1 MKIKKIFGIV
11 VVTLSMMLGLSLFT
25 SVGYAAEGTIGLSV
39 LTLQNPF
46 FGVIA
51 ENVKAEAAKHGYDV
65 IVVSAE
71 NDPGMQNNQVN
82 DFIVKGVDAIILNPA
97 DSQAVAPSIK
107 KADEAGIPV
116 FTADIACLAEDCPV
130 VSHIATDNYTGGH
143 QAGKAMH
150 EALNGQGKVAI
161 VDYPEVESVILRTK
175 GFHDELKELNSG
187 IEVVGSW
194 NGKGAKDQGFNVTQ
208 EFLQTYPDLKGIFA
222 INDPSGLGAYA
233 ALEIAK
239 KTDQVV
245 IVAFDGQ
252 PEGKKAIREGKI
264 YADPIQFPDKIGQI
278 TVQTIMKYFA
288 GEEVEP
294 EILIPTALYYKA
306 DAENDPEAQ

>member
-1 MKIKKIFGIV
+1 MKKFVSAVSV
-11 VVTLSMMLGLSLFT
+11 VMLVLMA
-25 SVGYAAEGTIGLSV
+25 SVMSFAAEGTIGLSV

-51 ENVKAEAAKHGYDV
+51 DNVTSEAAKHGYDV

-71 NDPGMQNNQVN
+71 MDPGMQNNQVN

-97 DSQAVAPSIK
+97 DSKSVAPAIR
-107 KADEAGIPV
+107 AAVEAGIPV

-130 VSHIATDNYTGGH
+130 TSHIATDNYAGGR

-150 EALNGQGKVAI
+150 EALNGQGTVAI
-161 VDYPEVESVILRTK
+161 VDFPQAESVILRTK
-175 GFHDELKELNSG
+175 GFRDELKELNSG
-187 IEVVGSW
+187 IEIVGSW
-194 NGKGAKDQGFNVTQ
+194 NGGGSRDVGFNVTQ
-208 EFLQTYPDLKGIFA
+208 EFLQTYPDLNGIFA

-239 KTDQVV
+239 KTDQVT

-252 PEGKKAIREGKI
+252 PAGKKAIREGKI
-264 YADPIQFPDKIGQI
+264 YADPIQFPDQIGQI
-278 TVQTIMKYFA
+278 TVQAIMRYFE

-294 EILIPTALYYKA
+294 EILIPTALYTQK

>member
-1 MKIKKIFGIV
+1 MKKIIITIAV
-11 VVTLSMMLGLSLFT
+11 ITILSVI
-25 SVGYAAEGTIGLSV
+25 SVSGYAAEGTIGLSV

-46 FGVIA
+46 FGVMA
-51 ENVKAEAAKHGYDV
+51 ENIEAEAAKHDFDV

-71 NDPGMQNNQVN
+71 FDPGMQNNQVN

-97 DSQAVAPSIK
+97 DSKSVAPSIR
-107 KADEAGIPV
+107 AAVEAGIPV

-130 VSHIATDNYTGGH
+130 TSHIATDNYAGGR

-150 EALNGQGKVAI
+150 EVLNGQGKVAI
-161 VDYPEVESVILRTK
+161 VDYPVAESCILRTS
-175 GFHDELKELNSG
+175 GFNDELKALNSE
-187 IEVVGSW
+187 IEIVGSW
-194 NGKGAKDQGFNVTQ
+194 NGGGLKDQGFNVTQ
-208 EFLQTYPDLKGIFA
+208 DILQAHPDLTGIFA

-233 ALEIAK
+233 ALEKAG
-239 KTDQVV
+239 KTEQVA

-264 YADPIQFPDKIGQI
+264 YADPIQFPDQIGQI
-278 TVQTIMKYFA
+278 TVQMIMKYFE

-294 EILIPTALYYKA
+294 EVLIPTALYTKE

>member
-1 MKIKKIFGIV
+1 MKKVIMTIAV
-11 VVTLSMMLGLSLFT
+11 VAMLSVVAMNVF
-25 SVGYAAEGTIGLSV
+25 AAEGTIGLSV

-51 ENVKAEAAKHGYDV
+51 DNVKAEAAKHGYDV

-71 NDPGMQNNQVN
+71 MDPGMQNNQVN
-82 DFIVKGVDAIILNPA
+82 DFISQGVDAIILNPA
-97 DSQAVAPSIK
+97 DSKAVGTAIK
-107 KADEAGIPV
+107 AADEAGIPV

-130 VSHIATDNYTGGH
+130 TSHIATDNYAGGR
-143 QAGKAMH
+143 QAAKAMH

-161 VDYPEVESVILRTK
+161 VDFPQAESVILRTN
-175 GFHDELKELNSG
+175 GFKDELKELNSG
-187 IEVVGSW
+187 IEIVGSW
-194 NGKGAKDQGFNVTQ
+194 DGGGSRSVGFNVTQ
-208 EFLQTYPDLKGIFA
+208 EFLQAHPDLNGIFA

-233 ALEIAK
+233 ALEIAG
-239 KTDQVV
+239 KTEQVT

-252 PEGKKAIREGKI
+252 PAGKQAIRLGRI

-278 TVQTIMKYFA
+278 TVQTIMKYLE
-288 GEEVEP
+288 GESVEP
-294 EILIPTALYYKA
+294 VILIPTALYYKA

>member
-1 MKIKKIFGIV
+1 M
-11 VVTLSMMLGLSLFT
+11 
-25 SVGYAAEGTIGLSV
+25 
-39 LTLQNPF
+39 
-46 FGVIA
+46 A
-51 ENVKAEAAKHGYDV
+51 ENIEAEAAKHDFDV

-71 NDPGMQNNQVN
+71 FDPGMQNNQVN

-97 DSQAVAPSIK
+97 DSKSVAPSIR
-107 KADEAGIPV
+107 AAVEAGIPV

-130 VSHIATDNYTGGH
+130 TSHIATDNYAGGR

-150 EALNGQGKVAI
+150 EVLNGQGKVAI
-161 VDYPEVESVILRTK
+161 VDYPVAESCILRTS
-175 GFHDELKELNSG
+175 GFNDELKALNSE
-187 IEVVGSW
+187 IEIVGSW
-194 NGKGAKDQGFNVTQ
+194 NGGGLKDQGFNVTQ
-208 EFLQTYPDLKGIFA
+208 DILQAHPDLTGIFA

-233 ALEIAK
+233 ALEKAG
-239 KTDQVV
+239 KTEQVA

-264 YADPIQFPDKIGQI
+264 YADPIQFPDQIGQI
-278 TVQTIMKYFA
+278 TVQMIMKYFE

-294 EILIPTALYYKA
+294 EVLIPTALYTKE

>member
-1 MKIKKIFGIV
+1 MKKIIMTIAV
-11 VVTLSMMLGLSLFT
+11 VAMLSVVAMNVF
-25 SVGYAAEGTIGLSV
+25 AAEGTIGISV

-51 ENVKAEAAKHGYDV
+51 DNVKAEAAKHDYEV

-71 NDPGMQNNQVN
+71 FDPGQQNNQVN
-82 DFIVKGVDAIILNPA
+82 DFIVKGVDAIILTPA
-97 DSQAVAPSIK
+97 DSKAVAPAIRA
-107 KADEAGIPV
+107 ADEAGIPV

-130 VSHIATDNYTGGH
+130 TSHIATDNYAGGR

-161 VDYPEVESVILRTK
+161 VDFPVAESVILRTR
-175 GFHDELKELNSG
+175 GFRDELEALNSG
-187 IEVVGSW
+187 IEIVGSW
-194 NGKGAKDQGFNVTQ
+194 NGGGLKDQGFNVTQ
-208 EFLQTYPDLKGIFA
+208 EFLQAHPDLNGIFA

-239 KTDQVV
+239 KTEQVV

-278 TVQTIMKYFA
+278 TVQTIMKYFE

-294 EILIPTALYYKA
+294 EILIPTSLYYKA

>member
-1 MKIKKIFGIV
+1 MKKFVAAVSV
-11 VVTLSMMLGLSLFT
+11 VMLVLMT
-25 SVGYAAEGTIGLSV
+25 SVMSFAAEGTIGLSV

-51 ENVKAEAAKHGYDV
+51 DNVTSEAAKYGYDV

-97 DSQAVAPSIK
+97 DSKAVAPSIK
-107 KADEAGIPV
+107 AADEAGIPV

-130 VSHIATDNYTGGH
+130 TTHVATDNYAGGR

-161 VDYPEVESVILRTK
+161 VDYPEVESVILRTR
-175 GFHDELKELNSG
+175 GFNDELAELKSG

-194 NGKGAKDQGFNVTQ
+194 NGKGDKALGFNVTQ
-208 EFLQTYPDLKGIFA
+208 ELLQAHPDITGIFA

-239 KTDQVV
+239 KTDQVT
-245 IVAFDGQ
+245 IVAFDGM

-264 YADPIQFPDKIGQI
+264 YADPIQFPDKIGQM
-278 TVQTIMKYFA
+278 TVQAIMKYFE
-288 GEEVEP
+288 GEEVEA
-294 EILIPTALYYKA
+294 ELLIPTALYYQK
-306 DAENDPEAQ
+306 DAENDPDAQ

>member
-1 MKIKKIFGIV
+1 MIITIA
-11 VVTLSMMLGLSLFT
+11 VVTVLSLIPMI
-25 SVGYAAEGTIGLSV
+25 GYAAEGTIGLSV

-51 ENVKAEAAKHGYDV
+51 DNVKAEAAKHDFDV

-71 NDPGMQNNQVN
+71 FDPGMQNNQVN

-97 DSQAVAPSIK
+97 DSKSVAPAIRA
-107 KADEAGIPV
+107 ADDAGIPV
-116 FTADIACLAEDCPV
+116 FTADIACLADDCPV
-130 VSHIATDNYTGGH
+130 TSHIATDNYAGGR
-143 QAGKAMH
+143 QAAKAMH
-150 EALNGQGKVAI
+150 EVLNGQGKVAI
-161 VDYPEVESVILRTK
+161 VDFPQAESVILRTR
-175 GFHDELKELNSG
+175 GFRDELKELNSG
-187 IEVVGSW
+187 IEIVGSW
-194 NGKGAKDQGFNVTQ
+194 NGGGLQDQGFNVTQ
-208 EFLQTYPDLKGIFA
+208 DILQAHPDLNGIFA

-233 ALEIAK
+233 ALEKAGK
-239 KTDQVV
+239 AGQVP

-252 PEGKKAIREGKI
+252 PQGKQAIRLGKI

-278 TVQTIMKYFA
+278 TVQTIMKYFE

-294 EILIPTALYYKA
+294 EILIPTALYYQK